1 MSVSP
6 ITLMPCIFF
15 ETQAEEAARYYVSI
29 FPNSS
34 IDVINYFLSTGQ
46 EMHCQTP
53 GTVMSV
59 AFTLNNTK
67 WLALN
72 SRPKE
77 MAMTEAVSFQVICD
91 GQHDIDHFWDRLTEG
106 ASDED
111 KKRQV
116 CGWLR
121 DRFGV
126 AWQVVPRVVVEY
138 MSSGD
143 ERKISATMAAFMK
156 MKKIVVKDVVDAV
169 EAAVAAGKE

>member
-1 MSVSP
+1 
-6 ITLMPCIFF
+6 
-15 ETQAEEAARYYVSI
+15 
-29 FPNSS
+29 
-34 IDVINYFLSTGQ
+34 
-46 EMHCQTP
+46 MHGQTP

-59 AFTLNNTK
+59 AFTLNGTK

-77 MAMTEAVSFQVICD
+77 MPMTEAVSFQIICE
-91 GQHDIDHFWDRLTEG
+91 GQQDIDHYWDHLTEG

-111 KKRQV
+111 KKRQM

-126 AWQVVPRVVVEY
+126 SWQVVPRVVVDI

-143 ERKISATMAAFMK
+143 QRKMSATMGAFMK
-156 MKKIVVKDVVDAV
+156 MKKIVVKDLVDAV
-169 EAAVAAGKE
+169 EAAGKE

>member
-1 MSVSP
+1 MSTAP
-6 ITLMPCIFF
+6 ITLMNCLFF
-15 ETQAEEAARYYVSI
+15 ETQAEEAARHYVSI

-34 IDVINYFLSTGQ
+34 IDTINHFTSAGS
-46 EMHCQTP
+46 ENHKQTP

-72 SRPKE
+72 SRPTS
-77 MAMTEAVSFQVICD
+77 MPMTEAVSFQIICE
-91 GQHDIDHFWDRLTEG
+91 GQDDIDHYFDKLTEG
-106 ASDED
+106 CSEED
-111 KKRQV
+111 RKKQI

-126 AWQVVPRVVVEY
+126 SWQVVPKLVAEV

-143 ERKISATMAAFMK
+143 GKKTGAVMGAFMK
-156 MKKIVVKDVVDAV
+156 MGKIVIKDLEEAMAGV
-169 EAAVAAGKE
+169 ETK